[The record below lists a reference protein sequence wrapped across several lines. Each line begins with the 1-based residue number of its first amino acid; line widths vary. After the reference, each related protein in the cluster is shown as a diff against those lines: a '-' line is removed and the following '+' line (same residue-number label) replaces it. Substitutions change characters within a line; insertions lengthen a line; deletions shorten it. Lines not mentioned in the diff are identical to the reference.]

1 MSTLEAVQVDTSVAA
16 TLSLLGMGIK
26 TVPKNVLNA
35 QFGRASKIFLQ
46 ILTKYI
52 EEENFLIIRHV
63 SLLQLKINVNCFIPA
78 LSTID

>member
-1 MSTLEAVQVDTSVAA
+1 MSTLEAVDTDTSVAA
-16 TLSLLGMGIK
+16 TLSLLGMGLR

-35 QFGRASKIFLQ
+35 QFGPASQIFLQ

-63 SLLQLKINVNCFIPA
+63 SLL
-78 LSTID
+78 